1 MERFSTKVDV
11 GVSLGLEYVHPYLLD
26 WQTDNDIAGKMKF
39 DECTDDEKK
48 QVREA
53 CQEHMVTYAM
63 LQQSGKHAA
72 KLRSDTR
79 VDYLRHLGDYPAN
92 RTELLDLLDRYSKT
106 PMRPVITSEG
116 KSFCTRGW

>member
-53 CQEHMVTYAM
+53 CQERMVTYAM